1 MILDKKESLKL
12 LKEIIKNNNKK
23 LTKKEIELIR
33 NLKELKESVKK

>member
-12 LKEIIKNNNKK
+12 LKEMIKNNNKK